1 MWARSLEALG
11 DPTRRALFEML
22 CRRPHSVG
30 ELADAVPVS
39 RPAVSQ
45 HLKVLKDAGL
55 VADRAA
61 GTRRIYRVAPT
72 GVEQLRAYVEG
83 LWDTALAGFA
93 SAVEEEAHTMSTE
106 NTVIAPVR
114 KSVVVGAPVELAF
127 RIFTER
133 LGEWWPLS
141 THSIGEA
148 VAATVEPR
156 AGGRVYETHADGT
169 EADWGV
175 VSVWEPPRR
184 FAMEWKVNPDAAAP
198 TVIAI
203 RFSDVDGGTQVD
215 LEHSHWERLGP
226 DGAETRN
233 QYDEGWDVVLDGYT
247 GLAG

>member
-1 MWARSLEALG
+1 MWTRSLEALG

-30 ELADAVPVS
+30 ELAGAVPVS

-45 HLKVLKDAGL
+45 HLRVLKDAGL

-61 GTRRIYRVAPT
+61 GTRRIYRVAPA
-72 GVEQLRAYVEG
+72 GVEQLRSYVES

-93 SAVEEEAHTMSTE
+93 SAVEEEVHTMSTE
-106 NTVIAPVR
+106 HTIIAPVT
-114 KSVVVGAPVELAF
+114 KSVVVGAPPEVAF

-133 LGEWWPLS
+133 LGEWWPLA

-148 VAATVEPR
+148 VTATMEPR
-156 AGGRVYETHADGT
+156 TGGRIYETHADGT

-175 VSVWEPPRR
+175 VSAWEPPHR

-198 TVIAI
+198 TVIDI
-203 RFSDVDGGTQVD
+203 RFTAVDVGTRVD
-215 LEHSHWERLGP
+215 LEHSRWEQLGP
-226 DGAETRN
+226 SAAETRN
-233 QYDEGWDVVLDGYT
+233 QYDEGWDVVLAGYT
-247 GLAG
+247 DLAG